1 MANHVRYT
9 IDFQQINKAALT
21 KLAEICSRVRTPEGY
36 GDQWFG
42 DMFVDGKEGSPTYE
56 DTNNVNW
63 AYENVGS
70 KWCVLESMEVEET
83 WAQIA
88 GYAGWN
94 QPEEGTQWLMEQL
107 AEVDEN
113 LIGSLV
119 YDDEM
124 PNFYGVNVYD
134 GGEAYY
140 MEQWDEDELAEF
152 IAAKKEEDDDED
164 EILWEVMRDHQQ
176 DVLSE
181 TLEELRADREAFTSD

>member
-21 KLAEICSRVRTPEGY
+21 KLAEICSRVREPEGY

-70 KWCVLESMEVEET
+70 KWCVLESMEIGET

-94 QPEEGTQWLMEQL
+94 QPEEGTQWLMEQWK
-107 AEVDEN
+107 ASSDEAVDVDVITAAFDSGY
-113 LIGSLV
+113 L
-119 YDDEM
+119 DDDCQSRV
-124 PNFYGVNVYD
+124 P
-134 GGEAYY
+134 EAYAQ
-140 MEQWDEDELAEF
+140 EGSWDGWGNEHYAR
-152 IAAKKEEDDDED
+152 A
-164 EILWEVMRDHQQ
+164 
-176 DVLSE
+176 SE
-181 TLEELRADREAFTSD
+181 RTCE

>member
-21 KLAEICSRVRTPEGY
+21 RLAEICYRVREPEGY

-124 PNFYGVNVYD
+124 PNFFGVNVYD

-140 MEQWDEDELAEF
+140 MRQWDDDELAEL
-152 IAAKKEEDDDED
+152 IAEKKEEDDDED

-176 DVLSE
+176 DVLHEIVNDVKS
-181 TLEELRADREAFTSD
+181 DREAFTSD

>member
-9 IDFQQINKAALT
+9 IDFHQINEAALT
-21 KLAEICSRVRTPEGY
+21 RLTEICSRVRTPEGY
-36 GDQWFG
+36 GDRWFG

-56 DTNNVNW
+56 DTNHVNW

-70 KWCVLESMEVEET
+70 KWCVVESMEIEND
-83 WAQIA
+83 WALIA
-88 GYAGWN
+88 GYGGWN

-113 LIGSLV
+113 LIGSLI

-124 PNFYGVNVYD
+124 PNFFGVNVYD
-134 GGEAYY
+134 GGEPYY
-140 MEQWDEDELAEF
+140 MRQWDEEELSELVAE
-152 IAAKKEEDDDED
+152 KKEAADDDD

-176 DVLSE
+176 DVLHE
-181 TLEELRADREAFTSD
+181 VMNDLKADREAFTSD

>member
-21 KLAEICSRVRTPEGY
+21 KLAEICSRVREPEGH

-70 KWCVLESMEVEET
+70 KWCVVESMEVEET

-88 GYAGWN
+88 GYGGWN
-94 QPEEGTQWLMEQL
+94 QPDDGTLWLMEQL

-124 PNFYGVNVYD
+124 PNFYGVNTYDAGEVYSMD
-134 GGEAYY
+134 
-140 MEQWDEDELAEF
+140 QWDEDELAELV
-152 IAAKKEEDDDED
+152 AEKKEEDDDED

-176 DVLSE
+176 DVLKEMTDDIKS
-181 TLEELRADREAFTSD
+181 DREAFASD